1 MNSPT
6 ISTPQRLLRLP
17 KIIDQTG
24 HARSSIY
31 DGIRDGTFPKPVR
44 LCGRSVAWV
53 ESEIAGWIA
62 ARIAGKT
69 DAEMVELVKAMH
81 AARTASREMAA

>member
-6 ISTPQRLLRLP
+6 SITPQRLLRLP
-17 KIIDQTG
+17 KVIDQTG
-24 HARSSIY
+24 LARSTIY
-31 DGIRDGTFPKPVR
+31 DGIAASKFPKPVP
-44 LCGRSVAWV
+44 LCGRNVGFV
-53 ESEIAGWIA
+53 ESEIAAWIA

-81 AARTASREMAA
+81 AARTASREVAA

>member
-1 MNSPT
+1 MNYES
-6 ISTPQRLLRLP
+6 PQRLLRLP
-17 KIIDQTG
+17 QVMNLIG
-24 HARSSIY
+24 LARSSIY
-31 DGIRDGTFPKPVR
+31 DCIRDGRFPKPVP
-44 LCGRSVAWV
+44 LCSRNVGFV

-81 AARTASREMAA
+81 AARTVSREAA